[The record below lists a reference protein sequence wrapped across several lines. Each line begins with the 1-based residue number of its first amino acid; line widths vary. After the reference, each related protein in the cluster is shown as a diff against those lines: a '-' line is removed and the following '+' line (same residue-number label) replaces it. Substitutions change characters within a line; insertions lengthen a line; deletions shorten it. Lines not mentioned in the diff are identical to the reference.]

1 MLLKIIYRNL
11 AHKPLGAA
19 LSIAL
24 LALSTGIISMLLLLQ
39 TQLEQKF
46 ERDLKDID
54 LVVGAKGSPLQ
65 LVLSAVY
72 HVDAP
77 TGNIPLEEVEK
88 LRKMRSISG
97 ITPLAYG
104 DSYQR
109 FRILGTDT
117 TFISRYGGKLRSGRL
132 FGQSLEAI
140 AGATVAENTGLQ
152 VGQTFYS
159 THGDAD
165 GGAQHDH
172 AGYVVTGILE
182 RSNTVLDNLLLTD
195 VSSVWSIH
203 EEEHEEHGH
212 EHGHEHDHDSI
223 PREITAALV
232 KARSVHSAMT
242 LPMMIN
248 ESTGMQAAS
257 PALEINR
264 LMKMLGIGV
273 TALQTLA
280 LGIMLISGFSV
291 FIALYNRLRE
301 RKYELALMRSMGCSR
316 ARLFWMLLS
325 EGMLLA
331 LTGFI
336 GGLLLSRLGLW
347 ILNSG
352 AAREF
357 HFVFRYEP
365 VQSELW
371 LLGITVLVGALAA
384 LVPAVSAFRM
394 NLSRALADA

>member
-19 LSIAL
+19 LSVAL

-39 TQLEQKF
+39 SQLEQKF

-117 TFISRYGGKLRSGRL
+117 TFISRYGGKLKSGRL
-132 FGQSLEAI
+132 FKQPLEAVI
-140 AGATVAENTGLQ
+140 GATVAENTGLQ
-152 VGQTFYS
+152 AGQTFFS
-159 THGDAD
+159 THGDVAE
-165 GGAQHDH
+165 GEQHDH

-182 RSNTVLDNLLLTD
+182 RSNTVLDNLLLTE
-195 VSSVWSIH
+195 VASVWSIH
-203 EEEHEEHGH
+203 EEGH
-212 EHGHEHDHDSI
+212 EDHDHDHDHARDTI

-316 ARLFWMLLS
+316 LRLFWMLLS

-331 LTGFI
+331 VTGFA
-336 GGLLLSRLGLW
+336 GGVLLSRLGLW
-347 ILNSG
+347 ILNTG

-365 VQSELW
+365 VQAELW
-371 LLGITVLVGALAA
+371 LLGITVLVGAVAA
-384 LVPAVSAFRM
+384 LVPAISAFRM

>member
-39 TQLEQKF
+39 TQLQQKF

-109 FRILGTDT
+109 FRILGTDS
-117 TFISRYGGKLRSGRL
+117 TFVSRYGGKLKSGRL
-132 FGQSLEAI
+132 FGQPLEAVV
-140 AGATVAENTGLQ
+140 GATVAENTKLQ
-152 VGQTFYS
+152 VGQTFFS
-159 THGDAD
+159 THGDAEE
-165 GGAQHDH
+165 GERHDH

-195 VSSVWSIH
+195 VASVWNIH
-203 EEEHEEHGH
+203 EEGHEEHGH
-212 EHGHEHDHDSI
+212 VHEQDTIH
-223 PREITAALV
+223 REITAALV

-316 ARLFWMLLS
+316 LRLFWMLLS

-331 LTGFI
+331 VTGFAC
-336 GGLLLSRLGLW
+336 GLMLSRLGLW
-347 ILNSG
+347 MLNTS
-352 AAREF
+352 AASEF

-365 VQSELW
+365 VQAELW

-384 LVPAVSAFRM
+384 LVPAISAFRM

>member
-11 AHKPLGAA
+11 AHKPLGAT

-39 TQLEQKF
+39 TRLEQKF

-117 TFISRYGGKLRSGRL
+117 TFISRYSGKLRSGRM
-132 FGQSLEAI
+132 FGQPLEAVI
-140 AGATVAENTGLQ
+140 GSAVAENTGLQ
-152 VGQTFYS
+152 VGHTFFS
-159 THGDAD
+159 THGDVD

-203 EEEHEEHGH
+203 EEGHEESG
-212 EHGHEHDHDSI
+212 HDHSHEQDTVH
-223 PREITAALV
+223 REITAALV

-264 LMKMLGIGV
+264 LMKMMGIGV

-331 LTGFI
+331 LTGFA
-336 GGLLLSRLGLW
+336 GGLLLSRFGLW
-347 ILNSG
+347 ILNTG

-357 HFVFRYEP
+357 HFVFSYEL
-365 VQSELW
+365 VQGELW
-371 LLGITVLVGALAA
+371 LLATTVLVGALAA